1 VKRRDF
7 IKLLG
12 TAATGWPAVAWA
24 QQPVHPVVAFLRDT
38 TPAGGDD
45 FAAALRRGLA
55 EAGFNEGHNVSI
67 EPIYSDGHTDRLP
80 ELAAGLVRRR
90 VSLIVGSAIA
100 ATLAAK
106 GATSTIP
113 IVFAIANDP
122 VAFGLVASLVRPGGN
137 LTGVSYL
144 NSELGGKRLGLLHE
158 LVPHAQTVALLV
170 NPANPNTELSIRD
183 VAAAARVIDVR
194 HLVLQVTDQASIEG
208 AFAAIAQQGVG
219 AVLIGNDPLFTSF
232 RHETVAL
239 ALRYA
244 VPAIYTTRE
253 YAEIGGLLSYGPS
266 LPDVYRQA
274 GVYAGRIL
282 KGEKPAELPVLL
294 PIAFEMVLNL
304 KTAQV
309 LRIDVPPTFSA
320 RADGVIE

>member
-12 TAATGWPAVAWA
+12 TAAAGLPAAVWA
-24 QQPVHPVVAFLRDT
+24 QQPAHPVVAFLRDT
-38 TPAGGDD
+38 TAAGGDE

-67 EPIYSDGHTDRLP
+67 EQIYSDGHTDRLP
-80 ELAAGLVRRR
+80 ELAADLVRRR

-106 GATSTIP
+106 GATTTIP

-144 NSELGGKRLGLLHE
+144 TSELGGKRLGLLHE
-158 LVPHAQTVALLV
+158 LVPHVKEIALLV
-170 NPANPNTELSIRD
+170 NPANPNNQISIRD
-183 VAAAARVIDVR
+183 VEAAARVIGVR
-194 HLVLQVTDQASIEG
+194 HRIFDVTDQASIEA
-208 AFAAIAQQGVG
+208 AFAAMADQRIG
-219 AVLIGNDPLFTSF
+219 AALVGNDPLFTTF
-232 RHETVAL
+232 RQETVAL

-244 VPAIYTTRE
+244 VPAIYTARE

-294 PIAFEMVLNL
+294 PITFEMVLNL
-304 KTAQV
+304 KTAQA
-309 LRIDVPPTFSA
+309 LQIEIPPTFSA